1 MKISNMTGS
10 EIKDLRTSNNLRQ
23 KDCAEIVGVGIRQWQ
38 KYEQGYPIKELYLKI
53 LIDELATP
61 TP

>member
-1 MKISNMTGS
+1 MTGS

-53 LIDELATP
+53 LINELATP